1 MTDTPEIIAPEAPP
15 RPALAYHHTPGTGPM
30 VLFLC
35 GYASDMQGTKALHL
49 EQWARASGRA
59 YLRFDYAG
67 CGASE
72 GDFEAETLASWRDD
86 AIRMIDE
93 VARGPVVLVGSS
105 MGGWMALLVAAE
117 RPKGL
122 KGLVLVAPAPDFTEK
137 LFYPM
142 LPASL
147 KAHVDAGET
156 IELPGDYGS
165 PSYRLEAGFF
175 TDGRAHNLLDRPL
188 KLGVPVTILQGMAD
202 TTVPYAHAQRIVD
215 RLVDDD
221 VVLTLVKDGDHRL
234 SRPEDIERM
243 LGAVERI
250 TDA

>member
-1 MTDTPEIIAPEAPP
+1 MTSRQISLAMPDDGRLIRGLVDDGAGPTLVWLGGFRSDMTGSKAE
-15 RPALAYHHTPGTGPM
+15 ALA
-30 VLFLC
+30 
-35 GYASDMQGTKALHL
+35 
-49 EQWARASGRA
+49 EWGRA
-59 YLRFDYAG
+59 HGRRVVRFDYSG
-67 CGASE
+67 HGATGGS
-72 GDFEAETLASWRDD
+72 FEAGRIGRWFAEAKAVIAAEAGEDF
-86 AIRMIDE
+86 
-93 VARGPVVLVGSS
+93 VLVGSS
-105 MGGWMALLVAAE
+105 MGGWMALLVATE

-142 LPASL
+142 LPTSL

-175 TDGRAHNLLDRPL
+175 TDGRAHNLLDKPL
-188 KLGVPVTILQGMAD
+188 KLGAPVTILQGMAD
-202 TTVPYAHAQRIVD
+202 TSVPYAHALRIVD

>member
-105 MGGWMALLVAAE
+105 MGGWIMAMIAKARPEMVAGMVGIAAA
-117 RPKGL
+117 L
-122 KGLVLVAPAPDFTEK
+122 IVLVGLYTGW
-137 LFYPM
+137 L
-142 LPASL
+142 
-147 KAHVDAGET
+147 GW
-156 IELPGDYGS
+156 
-165 PSYRLEAGFF
+165 
-175 TDGRAHNLLDRPL
+175 DGLR
-188 KLGVPVTILQGMAD
+188 
-202 TTVPYAHAQRIVD
+202 HAAAAQAAQSGTSV
-215 RLVDDD
+215 
-221 VVLTLVKDGDHRL
+221 G
-234 SRPEDIERM
+234 
-243 LGAVERI
+243 
-250 TDA
+250 